1 MNAHPR
7 GPLVSTSFTSVPKET
22 IDQAKTLA
30 DREGVPLWE
39 IYVKAVEALQAD
51 IEKGRDIPWP
61 ASRGPGGSPYGVRL
75 PEQTVSAIRKISDAH
90 RRNRPAVSRFG
101 LSGYIAREGRPAEH
115 QPP

>member
-7 GPLVSTSFTSVPKET
+7 WPLVSTSFTSVPKET

-30 DREGVPLWE
+30 DREGLPLWE
-39 IYVKAVEALQAD
+39 FYVKAIEALQAD
-51 IEKGRDIPWP
+51 IEKGGDIPWP

-75 PEQTVSAIRKISDAH
+75 PEQTVSAIRKISNAH
-90 RRNRPAVSRFG
+90 RVKRTTVFLFALSR
-101 LSGYIAREGRPAEH
+101 YISREGQPTEH